1 MERMGKFVA
10 WVGKNAD
17 GVIALVLAVFIA
29 FLGLTA
35 SDRILGQPK
44 NELISGVTLLVLGLV
59 TAAILRDRWRQE
71 PMEETIRENFR
82 ATSGAL
88 ADLPARLDRLAR
100 LEVVVEGAPVATSSP
115 TSTSR
120 PTVRPRTGR
129 CWRGRRGTVWPATT
143 RPCGRSRRPLTYG
156 RGGCSSSGRRSW
168 PGSCWR
174 GATSTRWW
182 ATTRRVWTSP
192 VAC

>member
-35 SDRILGQPK
+35 SDRILGQ
-44 NELISGVTLLVLGLV
+44 
-59 TAAILRDRWRQE
+59 
-71 PMEETIRENFR
+71 
-82 ATSGAL
+82 
-88 ADLPARLDRLAR
+88 
-100 LEVVVEGAPVATSSP
+100 
-115 TSTSR
+115 
-120 PTVRPRTGR
+120 
-129 CWRGRRGTVWPATT
+129 
-143 RPCGRSRRPLTYG
+143 
-156 RGGCSSSGRRSW
+156 
-168 PGSCWR
+168 
-174 GATSTRWW
+174 TRWW